1 MIPRSRAAADTSSVT
16 LGGADLALLRRA
28 VAQVGR
34 DYGMAYF
41 LEQVRTG
48 GRCQELWADLGRC
61 GFTGVHLPEAYG
73 GGGAGMAELCVVAE
87 EISAHGCP
95 LLMLMVSSAVCGTIL
110 ARFGTEEQKRRRLP
124 GIADGSAPMAF
135 AITEADAGSNS
146 YRIATTARPD
156 GQGWVLSGSKI
167 FTSGVDTAA
176 AVMVVA
182 RTERPSGEV
191 APGLFIVERDAPGL
205 SWRPV
210 PMDVALAEVQ
220 HSVFLDEVRVPRDA
234 RVADGG
240 HGLAPLFAGLN
251 PERLVAA
258 SLATGLASL
267 ALHRAVDYAGGRT
280 VWQVPLGAH
289 QGIAHPLA
297 KAAIDT
303 ELARLMTGKAAALCD
318 LGQHKAAGE
327 AANMAKYAAAE
338 AAARVSDQVV
348 QVFGGNGMCTEYG
361 VAPLLALSRAIR
373 IAPVSQEMILNHIA
387 HSTLGLP
394 KSY

>member
-1 MIPRSRAAADTSSVT
+1 MMPTSRAAADMCAVT
-16 LGGADLALLRRA
+16 LGGAERAALRRA

-34 DYGMAYF
+34 NYGMAYF

-48 GRCQELWADLGRC
+48 SRCEDLWADLGRC

-73 GGGAGMAELCVVAE
+73 GGGAGLAELCVVAE
-87 EISAHGCP
+87 EVSAGGCP
-95 LLMLMVSSAVCGTIL
+95 LLMLMVSSAVCGTVL
-110 ARFGTEEQKRRRLP
+110 ARFGTEEQKRRWLP
-124 GIADGSAPMAF
+124 GIADGSATMAF

-146 YRIATTARPD
+146 YRIATTARTD
-156 GQGWVLSGSKI
+156 RHDWVLSGRKV

-182 RTERPSGEV
+182 RAELPSGGT
-191 APGLFIVERDAPGL
+191 APGLFIVECGAPGVE
-205 SWRPV
+205 WRPI
-210 PMDVALAEVQ
+210 PMDVALAEEQ
-220 HSVFLDEVRVPRDA
+220 HALFFDEVRVPRDA
-234 RVADGG
+234 RVTDGQD
-240 HGLAPLFAGLN
+240 GLKPLFAGLN

-258 SLATGLASL
+258 SLATGLSSL
-267 ALHRAVDYAGGRT
+267 ALRRAVDFACERA
-280 VWQVPLGAH
+280 VWQVPIGAH

-318 LGQHKAAGE
+318 LGRHKAAGE
-327 AANMAKYAAAE
+327 TANMAKYAAAE
-338 AAARVSDQVV
+338 AAARTADQVV
-348 QVFGGNGMCTEYG
+348 QVFGGNGLCTEYG
-361 VAPLLALSRAIR
+361 VAPLLGLSRAIR

-387 HSTLGLP
+387 HTLGLP